1 VSTVLIVDDEPDVLR
16 LVETVLARDGHQIVT
31 ANNGERA
38 LEKAREDGVV
48 PDLLVT
54 DVVMPGLSGPMVA
67 EQLAQEIPGLKVL
80 FISAFEDRQVV
91 RRYVRDA
98 GYELISK
105 PFQIDELSTK
115 VRQLLGGAASADA
128 GDGVPRDGLSS
139 KGQHG

>member
-1 VSTVLIVDDEPDVLR
+1 
-16 LVETVLARDGHQIVT
+16 
-31 ANNGERA
+31 
-38 LEKAREDGVV
+38 
-48 PDLLVT
+48 
-54 DVVMPGLSGPMVA
+54 MVA